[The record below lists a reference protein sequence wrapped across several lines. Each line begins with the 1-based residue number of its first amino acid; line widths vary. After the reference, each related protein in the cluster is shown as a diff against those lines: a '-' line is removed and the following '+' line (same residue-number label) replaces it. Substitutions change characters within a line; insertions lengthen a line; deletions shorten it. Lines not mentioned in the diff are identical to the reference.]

1 VNRAQPGSRSRRLV
15 LVRHGQ
21 SEWNAQHR
29 VQGQSGAGLTDLGHR
44 QAEHTAEWV
53 RRTHPDAR
61 LVSSD
66 LRRCRQTV
74 APIAAALGTDV
85 VEDPQVR
92 ERSFGRWEGLS
103 LDEVQAADPDLWARW
118 RSGEDV
124 VAEVGGETGDQLADR
139 VTAALTAHADARD
152 GGTVVV
158 VTHGGPVWYGM
169 HALLGLPWATLGGVG
184 NAAVTELVRG
194 GHGWWC
200 ESWNQT
206 AHLPVEL
213 RTSFRPSET
222 RTAASRG

>member
-1 VNRAQPGSRSRRLV
+1 MTRLV

-29 VQGQSGAGLTDLGHR
+29 IQGHSGSGLTPRGR
-44 QAEHTAEWV
+44 AQAEGTAAWV
-53 RRTHPDAR
+53 AATHPDAV

-66 LRRCRQTV
+66 LPRCRET
-74 APIAAALGTDV
+74 AGPIAGALDV
-85 VEDPQVR
+85 AVIVDPQLR
-92 ERSFGRWEGLS
+92 ERSFGRWEGLTM
-103 LDEVQAADPDLWARW
+103 EGVQAADPQLWTRW

-124 VAEVGGETGDQLADR
+124 VAEVGGESGDVLAQR
-139 VTAALTAHADARD
+139 VTTALHRHVESA
-152 GGTVVV
+152 GGEGRTIVV
-158 VTHGGPVWYGM
+158 VTHGGPVWHGL

-184 NAAVTELVRG
+184 NAAVSEVVRG
-194 GHGWWC
+194 EHGWWL

-206 AHLPVEL
+206 AHLPPDL